1 MHAAAGAAHQWDA
14 AKDLLQG
21 GSHCQLTR
29 ATACSVAQALGHG
42 MVIQPACVVTGMDL
56 ARTAATLRTLII
68 MQCINSMAIWSWL
81 SWAQW
86 RVVDWQVT

>member
-1 MHAAAGAAHQWDA
+1 
-14 AKDLLQG
+14 
-21 GSHCQLTR
+21 
-29 ATACSVAQALGHG
+29 